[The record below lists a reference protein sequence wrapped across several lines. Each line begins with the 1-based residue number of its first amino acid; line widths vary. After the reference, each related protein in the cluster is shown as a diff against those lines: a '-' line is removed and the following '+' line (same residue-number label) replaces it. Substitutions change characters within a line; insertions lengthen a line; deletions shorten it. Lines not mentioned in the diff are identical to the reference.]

1 MLVRVVLL
9 AFAAAATPAFAQPK
23 TTLNFGM
30 AAQDIGQ
37 LDPHFA
43 VSTIDRVPA
52 ALMFN
57 GLVRFAPGSTDPA
70 TLEPDLAE
78 KLAAVSPGELSKVL
92 LTTGGSDANEV
103 AIKLARTATG
113 RFNSCTLST
122 DDPAS
127 PSTNCRTSK
136 ATWARSLFVS
146 AMRPTGN
153 CNWTSM
159 AS

>member
-52 ALMFN
+52 ALMF
-57 GLVRFAPGSTDPA
+57 PPA
-70 TLEPDLAE
+70 
-78 KLAAVSPGELSKVL
+78 
-92 LTTGGSDANEV
+92 LTRS
-103 AIKLARTATG
+103 
-113 RFNSCTLST
+113 
-122 DDPAS
+122 
-127 PSTNCRTSK
+127 
-136 ATWARSLFVS
+136 RSLPLVS
-146 AMRPTGN
+146 
-153 CNWTSM
+153 CQ
-159 AS
+159 